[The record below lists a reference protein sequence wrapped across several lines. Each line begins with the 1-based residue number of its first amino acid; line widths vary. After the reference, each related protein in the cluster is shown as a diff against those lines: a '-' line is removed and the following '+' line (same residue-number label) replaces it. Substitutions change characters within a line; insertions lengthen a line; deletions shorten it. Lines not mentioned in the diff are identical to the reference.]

1 MVCIH
6 IAPLRFGLIVRPVLD
21 RTYNMGMALESAAL
35 LYKATGDEK
44 YLDMATSVLRFL
56 GQFALM
62 IALA

>member
-1 MVCIH
+1 
-6 IAPLRFGLIVRPVLD
+6 
-21 RTYNMGMALESAAL
+21 MGMALESAAL